1 MSLTAHD
8 IHRVV
13 ILDGSILVGI
23 VGSLEILRAVSRGRL
38 S

>member
-1 MSLTAHD
+1 MNLTAHD

-23 VGSLEILRAVSRGRL
+23 VGSLDVLRAVSLGRL